1 MRKNIKL
8 EASLNNKSD
17 QKKDDME
24 PSYGCEKNGE
34 KGKLH
39 PVKNIKIQQ
48 VIFPK
53 LGMID

>member
-24 PSYGCEKNGE
+24 PSYGCERKE
-34 KGKLH
+34 KKPSYTL
-39 PVKNIKIQQ
+39 
-48 VIFPK
+48 
-53 LGMID
+53 